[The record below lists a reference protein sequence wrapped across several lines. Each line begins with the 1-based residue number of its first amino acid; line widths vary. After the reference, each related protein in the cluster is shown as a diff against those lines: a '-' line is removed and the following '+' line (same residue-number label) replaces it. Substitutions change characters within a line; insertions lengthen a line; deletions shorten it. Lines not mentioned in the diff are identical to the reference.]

1 LESITVED
9 CAIGLKA
16 LTQFVRDF
24 RAD

>member
-24 RAD
+24 HAS